1 MGILCLNNNNKKK
14 KTDKSKCVNHH
25 EWQAGWFIHHRDR
38 PHTLWSCHHTEKL
51 KQTGKDTW
59 CRKHKTR
66 THTLLTIHKHKFHP
80 KPVYFPPLSLSVD
93 LCLSVSLATTQ
104 SIPNRTQMQLST
116 QNVKRIF
123 FSSTVNHRH
132 CNPVPRLHPTQTV
145 VFLLLAGKPQ
155 RLHTGSKQSGYISW
169 QWGGG
174 ET

>member
-1 MGILCLNNNNKKK
+1 MSGRQGGSYITETDLTLSEAVTTQKNWNKQE
-14 KTDKSKCVNHH
+14 KTHG
-25 EWQAGWFIHHRDR
+25 AGNTR
-38 PHTLWSCHHTEKL
+38 LA
-51 KQTGKDTW
+51 
-59 CRKHKTR
+59 R
-66 THTLLTIHKHKFHP
+66 THSWQYTNTNSTQSQSISLP
-80 KPVYFPPLSLSVD
+80 SLSLSVD